1 MQLEVSHAIYIGKA
15 MSFSFKQFHID
26 DAHCAMKVGTDGVLL
41 GAWANVCEADRILDV
56 GCGCGLIAL
65 MAAQRNRAARVV
77 GVELDAAAVADALAN
92 VQHSPFASNVEIVCA
107 DVLQYAAD
115 CGLAFDSILS
125 NSPYHEESLLPP
137 ASQRAKARHTQGG
150 GLTFAALLRVVE
162 HLLNPANPKATF
174 SAILPL
180 SAVAGFVAM
189 AAVHGLQ
196 LMRRTDVVTRKGR
209 PCKRV
214 LLEFC
219 RTPQSLVHTTL
230 SLVGDDGARAEA
242 YADLC
247 KDFYL

>member
-1 MQLEVSHAIYIGKA
+1 MQLEVSHAIYIGKV

-77 GVELDAAAVADALAN
+77 GVELDAAAAADALAN

-125 NSPYHEESLLPP
+125 NPPYHEESLLPP

-162 HLLNPANPKATF
+162 HLL
-174 SAILPL
+174 SI
-180 SAVAGFVAM
+180 
-189 AAVHGLQ
+189 
-196 LMRRTDVVTRKGR
+196 
-209 PCKRV
+209 C
-214 LLEFC
+214 
-219 RTPQSLVHTTL
+219 
-230 SLVGDDGARAEA
+230 
-242 YADLC
+242 
-247 KDFYL
+247 

>member
-1 MQLEVSHAIYIGKA
+1 

-77 GVELDAAAVADALAN
+77 GV
-92 VQHSPFASNVEIVCA
+92 
-107 DVLQYAAD
+107 
-115 CGLAFDSILS
+115 AFDSRLS
-125 NSPYHEESLLPP
+125 NPPYHEESLLPP

-174 SAILPL
+174 SAILPM

-189 AAVHGLQ
+189 AAIHGLQ

-230 SLVGDDGARAEA
+230 SLVGDDGTRAEA
-242 YADLC
+242 YAALC

>member
-1 MQLEVSHAIYIGKA
+1 

-41 GAWANVCEADRILDV
+41 GAWANVCEAKRILDV

-65 MAAQRNRAARVV
+65 MAAQRNGVARVV
-77 GVELDAAAVADALAN
+77 GVELDPAAAGDALNN
-92 VQHSPFASNVEIVCA
+92 VQHSPFSSSIEIVCT
-107 DVLQYAAD
+107 DILQYAAD
-115 CGLAFDSILS
+115 CGLVFDSILS
-125 NSPYHEESLLPP
+125 NPPYHEESLLPP

-150 GLTFAALLRVVE
+150 GLTFAALLRVVAQ
-162 HLLNPANPKATF
+162 LLNPATPKATF
-174 SAILPL
+174 SVVLPM

-189 AAVHGLQ
+189 AAVHGLH
-196 LMRRTDVVTRKGR
+196 LTRRTDVVTRVGK

-219 RTPQSLVHTTL
+219 STSMPIVHTAL
-230 SLVGDDGARAEA
+230 SLVGDNGARAEA
-242 YADLC
+242 YAALC